1 MADLFQIADVVEIQT
16 WAANRT
22 YSIASLKEDLEAILP
37 DADAKAEA
45 ERYSDEA
52 FELFENR
59 QRALGNSYPF
69 EVDGN
74 TIASTASAATSTYLF
89 CLGLSFLPSVPN
101 DMRTRQFEAIVKEA
115 AELYFRGTGV
125 RIGAPWR
132 TGKITD
138 YSKLLQLVANLIPE
152 LGRPLRTA
160 APGGGDFGWDIVIV
174 NNFVDKL
181 FSRIIALGNCATGST
196 NWRTKGNETE
206 AEYFW
211 DGFSVPP
218 ERKNVC
224 IRFLAVPF
232 HMTKDDKDRKQ
243 SRDNIL
249 FDRIRIA
256 HLAPT
261 ASATALRWV
270 EKNRSKAMDLSL
282 V

>member
-1 MADLFQIADVVEIQT
+1 MANLFHIADVVEIQT

-22 YSIASLKEDLEAILP
+22 YSITSLKEDLEAILP
-37 DADAKAEA
+37 GADAKDEA
-45 ERYSDEA
+45 EKYSDET
-52 FELFENR
+52 FELFEQR
-59 QRALGNSYPF
+59 QQLLGNSYPF

-74 TIASTASAATSTYLF
+74 IIASTASAATSTYLF
-89 CLGLSFLPSVPN
+89 CLGLSLLPSVPN
-101 DMRTRQFEAIVKEA
+101 DMRTRLFEAIAKEA
-115 AELYFRGTGV
+115 AELYFRGEGV

-138 YSKLLQLVANLIPE
+138 YAKLLQLVTNLIPE
-152 LGRPLRTA
+152 LGKPVRTA

-174 NNFVDKL
+174 NNFADRL

-243 SRDNIL
+243 SRDNVL
-249 FDRIRIA
+249 FDRIRIS
-256 HLAPT
+256 HLAPN
-261 ASATALRWV
+261 ASRAALQWV
-270 EKNRSKAMDLSL
+270 ERNRSLALDISL
-282 V
+282 I